1 MVLSYGLDGSHK
13 PMKTTRDI
21 HRVIPPHPP
30 NLEAYKSR
38 GDYLGSLNNIKIIY
52 FHLI

>member
-1 MVLSYGLDGSHK
+1 MTSRYTSSSAKSGLES
-13 PMKTTRDI
+13 
-21 HRVIPPHPP
+21 
-30 NLEAYKSR
+30 YKSR